1 MEVSI
6 YLLFYDFPI
15 RFSEFL
21 LLLIFLNFNIMLCK
35 NILEMT
41 TMDDLDIQRR
51 VHPQKQRRYKTTNTP
66 GRKTISQK
74 PLEILQFTHH
84 VLCTTNRI
92 LKVRFHGVYSHFQ
105 QFFSYIV
112 TTKHEWKTWI
122 VILNC
127 VKGRCLETLILGVGI
142 KAGTHVNVVRLADT

>member
-1 MEVSI
+1 MIVPRLKFNLQSVRSCICELEVSI
-6 YLLFYDFPI
+6 YLFFYDFPI

-51 VHPQKQRRYKTTNTP
+51 VHPQKQRRYKTTNTR

-74 PLEILQFTHH
+74 PQEIFQF
-84 VLCTTNRI
+84 I
-92 LKVRFHGVYSHFQ
+92 
-105 QFFSYIV
+105 
-112 TTKHEWKTWI
+112 
-122 VILNC
+122 
-127 VKGRCLETLILGVGI
+127 
-142 KAGTHVNVVRLADT
+142 